1 MMAARQINYGS
12 IFGAY
17 VMKVQY
23 ENVSKKLQEER
34 EAMRTGSCGREVLE
48 ETVEDYIEQA

>member
-23 ENVSKKLQEER
+23 ENVSKKLQEKR
-34 EAMRTGSCGREVLE
+34 EAKHKEFFGKEVLE

>member
-1 MMAARQINYGS
+1 MMAARQINYGE

-17 VMKVQY
+17 VTKVQY
-23 ENVSKKLQEER
+23 ESVSKKLQEKR
-34 EAMRTGSCGREVLE
+34 KARGSELFGKEVLE

>member
-23 ENVSKKLQEER
+23 ETVSKKLQEKR
-34 EAMRTGSCGREVLE
+34 EAKRREICGREVLE

>member
-1 MMAARQINYGS
+1 MMAARQINYKS
-12 IFGAY
+12 IFRAY

-23 ENVSKKLQEER
+23 ENVSKKLQEKR
-34 EAMRTGSCGREVLE
+34 EAKRREICGREVLE

>member
-1 MMAARQINYGS
+1 MAARQINYGS

-23 ENVSKKLQEER
+23 ENVSKKLQEKR
-34 EAMRTGSCGREVLE
+34 EAKHKELFGKEVLE